1 MGFSYGSAGK
11 EFACLLV
18 KNHCFKNPGSSEGCS
33 CLLFPHNLWPETVG
47 PVKRVSTN
55 PAEVLESETVAA
67 LEKNPL
73 MVAGSQ
79 ETAE

>member
-1 MGFSYGSAGK
+1 MGFSQGSAGE

-18 KNHCFKNPGSSEGCS
+18 KNHCFKNPGFSEECS
-33 CLLFPHNLWPETVG
+33 CLLLPHNLWPEIVG
-47 PVKRVSTN
+47 PVKRASMN

-73 MVAGSQ
+73 RVAGSQ
-79 ETAE
+79 